1 MTASSQVFKI
11 LCRRNNLGESMFSMY
26 IFLVFYVSCIH
37 SFSSGFQDVMDY
49 DEVYKR
55 LQELN
60 NLLKQIVRN
69 KNLQNRRG
77 TPVSA
82 NAARYWVANDM
93 AAMLK
98 PRRQFKG
105 VCIKQILI
113 CTKHLK
119 SDNYY

>member
-1 MTASSQVFKI
+1 
-11 LCRRNNLGESMFSMY
+11 MFSMY

-49 DEVYKR
+49 DEVYER

-60 NLLKQIVRN
+60 NLMKQLVRN
-69 KNLQNRRG
+69 TNLQNRRG

-82 NAARYWVANDM
+82 NEVKSM

-98 PRRQFKG
+98 PRRQLTG
-105 VCIKQILI
+105 VCI
-113 CTKHLK
+113 
-119 SDNYY
+119 

>member
-1 MTASSQVFKI
+1 
-11 LCRRNNLGESMFSMY
+11 MY
-26 IFLVFYVSCIH
+26 HVSTH
-37 SFSSGFQDVMDY
+37 FSSGFQDVMDY

-60 NLLKQIVRN
+60 NLLKQLVRN
-69 KNLQNRRG
+69 TNLQNRRG

-82 NAARYWVANDM
+82 NAARYWVANVEVKSM

-98 PRRQFKG
+98 PRRQITG

-113 CTKHLK
+113 
-119 SDNYY
+119 